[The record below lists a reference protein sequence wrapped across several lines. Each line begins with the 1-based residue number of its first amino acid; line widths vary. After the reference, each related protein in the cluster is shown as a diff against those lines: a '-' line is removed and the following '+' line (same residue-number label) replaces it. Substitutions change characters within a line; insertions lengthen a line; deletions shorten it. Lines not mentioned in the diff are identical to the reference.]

1 MSSQIWPSRR
11 AAVSALPAA
20 LPSNP
25 AAARVY
31 GPVDECDVVDDIGQE
46 SCGFEIELE
55 GVHSSTR
62 APAESSRGRLPSC
75 SGSWR
80 CQPLV

>member
-11 AAVSALPAA
+11 AAVSALAVA
-20 LPSNP
+20 LAGNP

-31 GPVDECDVVDDIGQE
+31 GPVDDFDGVDDTGLE
-46 SCGFEIELE
+46 SCGFEIELG
-55 GVHSSTR
+55 GVHNSTR
-62 APAESSRGRLPSC
+62 APAESSRGRVPSC
-75 SGSWR
+75 CGSWR